1 MDPIESTR
9 REDPVAATSRSRR
22 LRPRRAL
29 GVGCLALFLV
39 TCAILGA
46 LVVAL
51 QSGPVEIALPGN
63 SALKF
68 GSDNFVLSNSSFQNG
83 TTYYADFKAI
93 GIRDI
98 LEIHD
103 LKDTHSFEIVL
114 HQATK
119 DEQKEQRLLAMPSP

>member
-1 MDPIESTR
+1 MGPIESA
-9 REDPVAATSRSRR
+9 ESQSPDPAPRPKRT
-22 LRPRRAL
+22 LRPRRVL
-29 GVGCLALFLV
+29 GVGCLALCLV
-39 TCAILGA
+39 TCAAFGA

-103 LKDTHSFEIVL
+103 LKDTHSFEIVF
-114 HQATK
+114 HHATK
-119 DEQKEQRLLAMPSP
+119 DEQKEQRLLAVPSP